1 MPPSIPVML
10 RRSMTIN
17 TLVPPRTVWDIATSA
32 VAGAVSLVT
41 DQEHRDAYVSMK
53 EKGIIRDDV
62 FWHGGS
68 NGMFSMA
75 LVLALYQ
82 ELDNPILKK
91 YGFKADEFL
100 EGVKPALEH
109 FHDVESRLENKL
121 FQLMKPKPAP
131 APDDNDTTET
141 EEDDATVLQGSKAVD
156 AESETYGLTENE
168 RNAMKEIVRLEAS
181 ISQMLTNATV
191 DNASRTD
198 ASSTL
203 NNVINWDWNDSL
215 AQDFRLMVSP
225 DFYKANQKGKSFG
238 VMLSKLKGME
248 VTYVEDSTNVANVAL
263 LSARVMVEDRE
274 ETKEIDYE
282 NVSDDELNVRDAED
296 GHRATVAAQI
306 EVLYDIEQQK
316 KVRTWS
322 DDLSEGEMK
331 ESDYGELTERSLRVG
346 VLEGYLK
353 GSGEDKVLRWRLAN
367 VREPWEMSPVETEFE
382 YQQK

>member
-1 MPPSIPVML
+1 
-10 RRSMTIN
+10 MTIN

-41 DQEHRDAYVSMK
+41 DQEHRDAYVAMK

-131 APDDNDTTET
+131 ATDDNDTTKT
-141 EEDDATVLQGSKAVD
+141 EVDDNTVLQGSKAVD

-316 KVRTWS
+316 KVRTWT
-322 DDLSEGEMK
+322 DDLSEGETK

-353 GSGEDKVLRWRLAN
+353 GFGEDKVLRWRLAN